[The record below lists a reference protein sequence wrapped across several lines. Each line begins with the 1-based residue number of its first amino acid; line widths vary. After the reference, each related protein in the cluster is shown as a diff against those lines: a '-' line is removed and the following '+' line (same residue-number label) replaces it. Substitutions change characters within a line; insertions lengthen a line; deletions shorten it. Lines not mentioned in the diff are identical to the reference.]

1 MAHAVLPGDDIYG
14 PGSYIDKEFTPVPKD
29 AHRVFEYL
37 ARTTPGFTQEQR
49 HWDNVTFEGRPEPSI
64 PGPIK
69 APVVAAAL
77 HAMCG
82 VVANEIVEERDGY
95 EQSKEQAKV
104 TINTDHT
111 AIWMGSIFTPYINGT
126 NVQELFKAGKL
137 GSLFER
143 DLERGWMGS
152 PMNLRT
158 TAIYKTATPG
168 VWYQLHG
175 SLDAPPVL
183 RSMGMDP
190 DYPAKN
196 PQEAYEYIA
205 RHVEKWTADELEMH
219 NVRNGFCGEI
229 CFTPE
234 GWRKTEMGKR
244 LAEHPLVNYK
254 RQSHAVPT
262 PPAPFPSRVGCT
274 DRRPLAGVKVV
285 ELVRIIA
292 GPIIGNTLAAFG
304 ADVIRVGCSK
314 LRDLNVLQLSLNT
327 GKRTLDLDLNREED
341 KQRLRDLLQDADVFV
356 QGFRPKTIARKGFGL
371 NDLLALAGA
380 RRKGIV
386 YVEENAYGP
395 DGVFHERPGWQQI
408 GDAASGSSSVTGRSL
423 GYTDGTSV
431 LPPLPISDMT
441 TGLLGALG
449 TMLALR
455 DRARTGGSYHVL
467 SSLVA
472 ADEIAL
478 RPEIGL
484 YAPEV
489 VAKNVGTFKWGTM
502 EPSQYVTE
510 VLDVVMN
517 GWKRVFPEYLTPG
530 KEGSLMVGFEEES
543 VWGRMEVLKPVVK
556 IGDESVSPRW
566 EKPAV
571 PNCYH
576 ERNISWQ

>member
-1 MAHAVLPGDDIYG
+1 MSAHDVISGADIYG
-14 PGSYIDKEFTPVPKD
+14 SGAYVDKTFIPVPQD
-29 AHRVFEYL
+29 ARRVFEYL
-37 ARTTPGFTQEQR
+37 AKSTPGFTQSTR
-49 HWDNVTFEGRPEPSI
+49 HWDNVTFEGRSDPSI

-82 VVANEIVEERDGY
+82 VVANEIVEDRDNQ

-104 TINTDHT
+104 AVNTDHA
-111 AIWMGSIFTPYINGT
+111 AIWLGTIFTPYINGT
-126 NVQELFKAGKL
+126 DVQELLKTKKL
-137 GSLFER
+137 GSLFDR
-143 DLERGWMGS
+143 DLERGWIS
-152 PMNLRT
+152 SFVNLRS

-190 DYPAKN
+190 DYQAKT
-196 PQEAYEYIA
+196 PQEAYDYIA
-205 RHVEKWTADELEMH
+205 SHVEKWTADELEMH

-229 CFTPE
+229 CYTPD

-254 RQSHAVPT
+254 RQEHAIST
-262 PPAPFPSRVGCT
+262 PPVPFQPRVGSP

-292 GPIIGNTLAAFG
+292 GPVIGNTLTAFG

-314 LRDLNVLQLSLNT
+314 LRDLNVLQLSLNS
-327 GKRTLDLDLNREED
+327 GKRTVDLDLNRPED
-341 KQRLRDLLQDADVFV
+341 KQRLQDLLQDADIFV
-356 QGFRPKTIARKGFGL
+356 QGFRPRTIARKGFGL
-371 NDLLALAGA
+371 NDLLALAGS
-380 RRKGIV
+380 RGKGIV

-408 GDAASGSSSVTGRSL
+408 GDAASGSSYVTGRSL
-423 GYTDGTSV
+423 GHTDGTSV

-449 TMLALR
+449 AMLALR

-484 YAPEV
+484 YSPDT
-489 VAKNVGTFKWGTM
+489 VARNVETFKWGPM
-502 EPSQYVTE
+502 LPSQYVTE
-510 VLDVVMN
+510 VLDVVVD
-517 GWKRVFPEYLTPG
+517 GWKRVFPEHLTPG
-530 KEGSLMVGFEEES
+530 EEGSFMTGFEDS
-543 VWGRMEVLKPVVK
+543 VWGKMEMLKPVVQ
-556 IGDESVSPRW
+556 IGDESVNPRW
-566 EKPAV
+566 TTPTV

-576 ERNISWQ
+576 DRGISWL